1 MNKGVLALGIVL
13 IIIAIIL
20 GAIQVAAH
28 VFSIYGSSTTKYG
41 YYGLVGIIGLIGIIL
56 AAWSYM
62 MKPKMQ
68 KQEQKQEQ
76 AQTQT
81 PKQ

>member
-1 MNKGVLALGIVL
+1 MNKGVLASGVVL
-13 IIIAIIL
+13 IIIAIIVGALELWQGWTL
-20 GAIQVAAH
+20 GGRHLYVYAI
-28 VFSIYGSSTTKYG
+28 
-41 YYGLVGIIGLIGIIL
+41 VGIIGLIGIIL

-76 AQTQT
+76 MET

>member
-1 MNKGVLALGIVL
+1 LNKGVLASGIVL
-13 IIIAIIL
+13 ILIAIIIGALELWKGWTL
-20 GAIQVAAH
+20 GGHHSYVYAI
-28 VFSIYGSSTTKYG
+28 
-41 YYGLVGIIGLIGIIL
+41 VGIIGLIGVIL

-76 AQTQT
+76 TETA
-81 PKQ
+81 KQ